1 MKPPESVAAAAR
13 VRVKEGKEQR
23 DRVVEA
29 TSAGRPLD
37 AEPSEARK
45 VNRIQAVTGVTRD
58 RAIALASNAEPTSLG
73 LAGERRLGAER
84 IQGRTMDFVSV
95 SFLELALAASRAVGR
110 VAYRDGRPLGSGFM
124 ISDRLFLTNNHVITD
139 AASATELLVE
149 FNHELGTDDRPKAVT
164 RFALDPDTFF
174 LTNREDELDF
184 TLVAIGQRETGNA
197 NLGDFGYC
205 PPLATDDKHILG
217 EFVNV
222 IQHPEGD
229 YKQVVLR
236 ENQLVTRLNTV
247 LHYMADTQPGSSGS
261 PVFNDQWEVIA
272 LHHWGEPFTEVKLAD
287 GRKVMKDVN
296 EGIRV
301 SAIVGALEAEERRL
315 NDAKRELLH
324 TALRPPARRPTTT
337 SEGGRRPEPVVETEA
352 GTTPARRRDEVD
364 ETTRS
369 RRIEAGDD
377 AVTWTVPV
385 EVSVRVG
392 AVVGPGGTRG
402 GLSRPV
408 SASAGDTAA
417 AEAIRPDRAYS
428 NRRGYNPEFL
438 PGHRL
443 ELPRLS
449 NAQRTRAARNLRARP
464 GDDALELKYEHF
476 SVVVNG
482 DRRMAFFTAT
492 NIDGSRWV
500 DVDRDS
506 GAPRELAERAEEW
519 FDEPRIAE
527 DAQTE
532 QGLYDDQRPRRV
544 FDRGHLVRRQDPTWG
559 TDAQAVRANADTF
572 HFTNCVPQQFDFNQR
587 ARYWQGIENYVLN
600 NATAEEER
608 VTVLTGPVFAP
619 DDPEY
624 RYVQVPMRFWKI
636 LVRVQNGELLATA
649 LMADQSERIRRLPEL
664 FRESFDDLGS
674 VAQYQTT
681 VAEVER
687 ITGLDF
693 GPLRDHD
700 TADQGP
706 EAIGERPEIRRF
718 EDIHLE
724 RPAAVRATGNGGGS
738 VRQPRRK
745 PGAKSEGGG

>member
-1 MKPPESVAAAAR
+1 MKPPESVATAAR
-13 VRVKEGKEQR
+13 ARVKEAKEQR

-29 TSAGRPLD
+29 TSAGRQLD
-37 AEPSEARK
+37 AEPSETRK

-58 RAIALASNAEPTSLG
+58 RAVALAGNAEPTSLG

-84 IQGRTMDFVSV
+84 IQGRTTDFVGV
-95 SFLELALAASRAVGR
+95 SFLELALAAARAVGR
-110 VAYRDGRPLGSGFM
+110 VAYRNGEPLGSGFM
-124 ISDRLFLTNNHVITD
+124 ISDRLLLTNNHVIPD
-139 AASATELLVE
+139 AGAATELLVE
-149 FNHELGTDDRPKAVT
+149 FNHELGLDGRPKAVT

-174 LTNREDELDF
+174 VTNREDELDF
-184 TLVAIGQRETGNA
+184 TVIAIGRREAGNA
-197 NLGDFGYC
+197 DLGDFGYC

-229 YKQVVLR
+229 YKQLVLR

-272 LHHWGEPFTEVKLAD
+272 LHHWGEPFTEVTLPD
-287 GRKVMKDVN
+287 GRKVTKDVN

-301 SAIVGALEAEERRL
+301 SAIVSALEAEEQRL
-315 NDAKRELLH
+315 SGARQAMLH
-324 TALRPPARRPTTT
+324 AALRPPARRPTTAP
-337 SEGGRRPEPVVETEA
+337 EGQQPAPVVESSQDV
-352 GTTPARRRDEVD
+352 ARVRRADVD
-364 ETTRS
+364 DAPRP
-369 RRIEAGDD
+369 RRGDAGDG
-377 AVTWTVPV
+377 AFTWTVPV
-385 EVSVRVG
+385 EVSVRIG
-392 AVVGPGGTRG
+392 TVVGPGGARG
-402 GLSRPV
+402 GPPSGG
-408 SASAGDTAA
+408 ASAVDAIA

-428 NRRGYNPEFL
+428 NRRGYSADFL

-449 NAQRTRAARNLRARP
+449 NAQRTRAARNLRART
-464 GDDALELKYEHF
+464 GDDPLELKYEHF
-476 SVVVNG
+476 SVVMNG
-482 DRRMAFFTAT
+482 DRRIAFFTAT

-506 GAPRELAERAEEW
+506 GAPRERAERREEW

-559 TDAQAVRANADTF
+559 TEGQAVRANADTY

-600 NATAEEER
+600 NAVADEER
-608 VTVLTGPVFAP
+608 VTVLTGPVFAG

-649 LMADQSERIRRLPEL
+649 LMADQSDRIRRMPEL
-664 FRESFDDLGS
+664 FRESFDDLGPVS
-674 VAQYQTT
+674 QYQTT

-687 ITGLDF
+687 LTGLDF
-693 GPLRDHD
+693 GPLRDRD
-700 TADQGP
+700 TAGSGP
-706 EAIGERPEIRRF
+706 EGLAAAKAEIRSF

-724 RPAAVRATGNGGGS
+724 RPAAGRGAGNGGAT
-738 VRQPRRK
+738 RQPRKK
-745 PGAKSEGGG
+745 PAAK